1 MNNVIRFP
9 VQRTRRPARVRPFDR
24 DTLPSAPEQPNTV
37 DEQGYYDLA
46 LEQLLLVLAGKSAS
60 PECQQLQAEM
70 RRQWPCLAGR
80 EAARAS
86 QPWR

>member
-9 VQRTRRPARVRPFDR
+9 IQRARRPAPAHRVDQDTPPF
-24 DTLPSAPEQPNTV
+24 APEQRHTV
-37 DEQGYYDLA
+37 DQQDYYDLA

-60 PECQQLQAEM
+60 PECQRLQAEM
-70 RRQWPCLAGR
+70 RRQWPGLAGM

>member
-9 VQRTRRPARVRPFDR
+9 IQRARKSARVQLFDR
-24 DTLPSAPEQPNTV
+24 DILPSAPEQPHTV
-37 DEQGYYDLA
+37 DQQDYYDLA
-46 LEQLLLVLAGKSAS
+46 LEQLLLVLAGESAS

-80 EAARAS
+80 EGARAS

>member
-1 MNNVIRFP
+1 MNNVIHFP
-9 VQRTRRPARVRPFDR
+9 IQRARRPARAQLVKR
-24 DTLPSAPEQPNTV
+24 DTPPSASEQTHTV
-37 DEQGYYDLA
+37 DQQDYYDLA

-70 RRQWPCLAGR
+70 RRQWPCLAGM

-86 QPWR
+86 QPWL